1 MECFIVL
8 FLVALCGW
16 EAIAWLRGP
25 KLPRDSSFG
34 CTVHGVL
41 RGHNVSSYYLTNGQL
56 RYLVGEPHD
65 VGAIYQVCDHGTL
78 TCYQEDG
85 TADGHIDDVVACP
98 RDATHRRLGVAS
110 DKKRRLWPDAVLCY
124 EVADS
129 AFTESERTA
138 VFAAMTVLAA
148 DTGLAF
154 MARHECAAGATICG
168 HCQHYVSIEQDP
180 RDKRGTFA
188 EVGYRGKAG
197 QKLNLLPRAFHH
209 GLGSL
214 MHELLHAFGVVHE
227 HAHPAANAVVLRNTL
242 GLVARSNYVLI
253 KEALV
258 TMYDVHSI
266 MHYGHGLCLPK
277 SRSIKYCAIDQNER
291 DGCVVATADDC
302 DHEQSKV
309 LGQRRALS
317 KGDVRSVQLLY
328 GLATTVTR
336 DQVRAAA
343 QLPGP
348 SPH

>member
-1 MECFIVL
+1 MECFLVL
-8 FLVALCGW
+8 FLLLVCV
-16 EAIAWLRGP
+16 WLRGSP
-25 KLPRDSSFG
+25 PPRDSTFG
-34 CTVHGVL
+34 CSLHHGLL
-41 RGHNVSSYYLTNGQL
+41 RGHNASSYLTNGQL

-78 TCYQEDG
+78 TCYEEDG
-85 TADGHIDDVVACP
+85 TADGHVDDVVACP
-98 RDATHRRLGVAS
+98 RHAQRRLGVAS

-124 EVADS
+124 EVAS
-129 AFTESERTA
+129 AFTASERAA
-138 VFAAMTVLAA
+138 VFAAMKVLAS

-154 MARHECAAGATICG
+154 VARHECAAGATICG

-180 RDKRGTFA
+180 SDKRGTFA

-197 QKLNLLPRAFHH
+197 QKLNLLPRAFNH

-214 MHELLHAFGVVHE
+214 LHELLHAFGVVHE
-227 HAHPAANAVVLRNTL
+227 HAHPAATAVVLRNTL

-277 SRSIKYCAIDQNER
+277 NRSIKYCAIDQNER
-291 DGCVVATADDC
+291 DGCVVATPDDC
-302 DHEQSKV
+302 DHERSNV

-336 DQVRAAA
+336 DQVQAAL
-343 QLPGP
+343 QLSDA
-348 SPH
+348 SP